1 MVDWEELGLGELRS
15 EALQEKGLVLLDVL
29 GHLGQ

>member
-1 MVDWEELGLGELRS
+1 MNWEELGRGELRS
-15 EALQEKGLVLLDVL
+15 EALQEKGFMLLDVF